1 MWVKLVEIVKA
12 RTEETNQPRSTVA
25 KAVNALYGTM
35 TSCQVA
41 FQRCET
47 EQTEANFANFAF
59 AIDALISTL
68 QNLNPQLEVFDPKL
82 AEELGNYALGQNRI
96 NAMSRPRELVTS
108 QLKLLRRL
116 VRMES
121 DVMHLPLQEF
131 GSFSEAMEDLGGFI
145 KQSFTPDDLFDW
157 QTQH

>member
-1 MWVKLVEIVKA
+1 MWVKLVEIVKTK
-12 RTEETNQPRSTVA
+12 TEEITQPRPIVA
-25 KAVNALYGTM
+25 KAANALYGTM
-35 TSCQVA
+35 TNCQMA

-59 AIDALISTL
+59 SIDALISTL
-68 QNLNPQLEVFDPKL
+68 QNLNPHIGIFDPQL
-82 AEELGNYALGQNRI
+82 ANELENYALGQERV
-96 NAMSRPRELVTS
+96 NAMSQPRELVTS

-131 GSFSEAMEDLGGFI
+131 GSFSEAMEDLGRFV
-145 KQSFTPDDLFDW
+145 KRTFTPDELFIW
-157 QTQH
+157 QT